1 VGYTPHFGQIARY
14 LPYLCGGALISLL
27 LAALAFFG
35 GMVLGLLGA
44 MAKTSGGPWLR
55 RVAGAYVTFF
65 TNTPALVQ
73 VYFIYFVLPDWGIVL
88 SSFSAVLLG
97 LTLNAGAYLTEVQR
111 AGFLSVHRNEV
122 EAAETLGMGRWKT
135 VWYVI
140 IPHIVRTLYPPL
152 TGQFILITLGTSMGA
167 VFGVEEL
174 TGRAFSV
181 NADTFRSV
189 EIFTVVGALYVVVT
203 IAASLLLAAVGR
215 GLFRARMGV
224 FG

>member
-1 VGYTPHFGQIARY
+1 MNYTPHFGQIARY
-14 LPYLCGGALISLL
+14 LPYLCGGAAISLL
-27 LAALAFFG
+27 LASLAFFG
-35 GMVLGLLGA
+35 GMVIGLLGA
-44 MAKTSGGPWLR
+44 MAKTSGVPNLR
-55 RVAGAYVTFF
+55 RLAGAYVTFF

-73 VYFIYFVLPDWGIVL
+73 VYFIYFALPAWGIVL
-88 SSFSAVLLG
+88 SSFNAVLLG

-111 AGFLSVHRNEV
+111 AGFLSVHRNEI
-122 EAAETLGMGRWKT
+122 EAAETLGMNRWQT

-140 IPHIVRTLYPPL
+140 LPHVVRTLYPPL

-189 EIFTVVGALYVVVT
+189 EIFVVVGVLYVLVT
-203 IAASLLLAAVGR
+203 IVASLFLSVVGR
-215 GLFRARMGV
+215 ALFRVRMSV
-224 FG
+224 L